1 MNNMLLSDDFVI
13 RACVCV
19 GLYQIS
25 DLLSGFEFEW
35 LRLTAVKCSRVE
47 NQMILASQKCSGAKV
62 NLKCI
67 QIYLLIWNL
76 KQCYL

>member
-1 MNNMLLSDDFVI
+1 M
-13 RACVCV
+13 RACV

-35 LRLTAVKCSRVE
+35 LRLTAVKSSRVE
-47 NQMILASQKCSGAKV
+47 NQVILASQKCYPAKV

-67 QIYLLIWNL
+67 YTHIFVKFGI
-76 KQCYL
+76 

>member
-1 MNNMLLSDDFVI
+1 M
-13 RACVCV
+13 RACV

-47 NQMILASQKCSGAKV
+47 NQVILASQKCSGAKV
-62 NLKCI
+62 NLKCV
-67 QIYLLIWNL
+67 QIYLLNL
-76 KQCYL
+76 EFETILFAHSRVA

>member
-1 MNNMLLSDDFVI
+1 M
-13 RACVCV
+13 RACV

-35 LRLTAVKCSRVE
+35 LRLTASKCSRVE
-47 NQMILASQKCSGAKV
+47 NQVILASQKCSRAKV

-67 QIYLLIWNL
+67 QIYLLKL
-76 KQCYL
+76 VSETMLFAQRETF

>member
-1 MNNMLLSDDFVI
+1 MH
-13 RACVCV
+13 ACV

-47 NQMILASQKCSGAKV
+47 NQVILASQKCSGSKV

-67 QIYLLIWNL
+67 RTYLLNL
-76 KQCYL
+76 EFKTMLFVQRDFLKLMF